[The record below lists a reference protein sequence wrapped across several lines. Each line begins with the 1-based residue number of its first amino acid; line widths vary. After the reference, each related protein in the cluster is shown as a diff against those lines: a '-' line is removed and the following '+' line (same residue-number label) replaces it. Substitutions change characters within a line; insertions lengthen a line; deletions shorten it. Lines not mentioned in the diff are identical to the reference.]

1 MRAEQIKLTT
11 AAGFTVLMAATGLPA
26 GLAVAQEGRAD
37 VLEEIVVTARKR
49 EESLLEIPDSVSA
62 ISGTAIERGRIIGLE
77 DIGHV
82 TPNLSLSTRAD
93 GFPNV
98 AIRGVGSFG
107 NTQGVGFYLD
117 DVQLFSDASSRF
129 GDLERIEVLKG
140 PQGTLYGGS
149 NIGGAVRF
157 ITARPDAEKFSGNV
171 QGLAGGQSIREFET
185 NLNVP
190 LADSSWAI
198 RFFGF
203 TAADDGYHVNSNP
216 MRVNG
221 GVGTGDRDIGQRDE
235 SGFRVSVAGHLSDPL
250 SVFATVRWNEF
261 SGPNNLWTIEFDQ
274 DFDYPTEIDRSISP
288 RHDRETYS
296 GSLEFNYDFAW
307 FILTSVSSFTD
318 TETDRQTDIDVTEEF
333 IVGLFRPQRFDVFTQ
348 ELRLTSTGEGPFEW
362 LAGLYH
368 IDLDEEMTSEL
379 FIYDAADA
387 LGAGMIPTA
396 EQETTALA
404 LPFEFR
410 DRNRKQYAAFV
421 NTSYRF
427 GDLEIGAGARVD
439 RWRVFTRNRASNIN
453 GVQEEIEFVPRASL
467 SYFLSESGSNVYAT
481 VSQGFEPGGFNL
493 TNFAGS
499 NELFGFN
506 AEEATNFELGYKGD
520 ILDGRVTLTLAAF
533 MIDYQDRQFELQTAD
548 PVTGDIVEGIL
559 NAGNSEQY
567 GAEFDLQWA
576 VNERLNISLGGG
588 FVEAEWDAGSIL
600 GDGTDI
606 SGLTPPFMQESS
618 LVFVADYEQPTNY
631 DLTFIGRLQVSDN
644 GRFETDLANT
654 FHNPGYTIANLHLG
668 IARENWELGLNI
680 ENLFDEK
687 YHTDTTV
694 WPNFSP
700 LIAQPLFIIATL
712 GQPRLVTGSVTVR
725 F

>member
-1 MRAEQIKLTT
+1 MRGDWIKLLTVALAALAT
-11 AAGFTVLMAATGLPA
+11 AFGLPA
-26 GLAVAQEGRAD
+26 GQAEAQENQAN
-37 VLEEIVVTARKR
+37 LIEEIVVTARKR
-49 EESLLEIPDSVSA
+49 EENLLEIPESVSV
-62 ISGTAIERGRIIGLE
+62 ISRAAIEQGRIISLK

-157 ITARPDAEKFSGNV
+157 VTARPDAGEFSGSL
-171 QGLAGGQSIREFET
+171 QGIAGGQSIREVET

-190 LADSSWAI
+190 FGDSGWAM
-198 RFFGF
+198 RVFGF
-203 TAADDGYHVNSNP
+203 TAADDGYHVNTNP
-216 MRVNG
+216 QRVNG
-221 GVGTGDRDIGQRDE
+221 AVGTGNRDIGQRDE
-235 SGFRVSVAGHLSDPL
+235 SGFRVSVAGNLSEPL
-250 SVFATVRWNEF
+250 SVLATLRWNEF
-261 SGPNNLWTIEFDQ
+261 SGPNNLWTPEFDQ
-274 DFDYPTEIDRSISP
+274 DFDYPTEINRSINP
-288 RHDRETYS
+288 RHDRETFA
-296 GSLEFNYDFAW
+296 GSLEVNYDFPS
-307 FILTSVSSFTD
+307 FILTSLSSFTD
-318 TETDRQTDIDVTEEF
+318 TDTDRQTDIDVTEEF
-333 IVGLFRPQRFDVFTQ
+333 IVGLFRPQRFEAITQ

-362 LAGLYH
+362 LAGLYYL
-368 IDLDEEMTSEL
+368 DLDESMTSEL

-387 LGAGMIPTA
+387 LGAGMVPTA
-396 EQETTALA
+396 EQETNALA
-404 LPFEFR
+404 IPFEFR
-410 DRNRKQYAAFV
+410 DRNRKQHAAFV

-427 GDLEIGAGARVD
+427 GNLEIGAGARVD
-439 RWRVFTRNRASNIN
+439 RWRVFTRNRDSNIE
-453 GVQEEIEFVPRASL
+453 GVQEETEFLPRASL
-467 SYFLSESGSNVYAT
+467 SYFLDESGSNFYAT
-481 VSQGFEPGGFNL
+481 VSQGVEPGGFNL

-506 AEEATNFELGYKGD
+506 AEEATNFELGYKGSL
-520 ILDGRVTLTLAAF
+520 LDGRVILSLAAF

-576 VNERLNISLGGG
+576 VSDQIHLSLAGG
-588 FVEAEWDAGSIL
+588 FVEAEWDEGTVL

-606 SGLTPPFMQESS
+606 SGLTPPFMQESG
-618 LVFVADYEQPTNY
+618 LVLTADYERPINN
-631 DLTFIGRLQVSDN
+631 DLTFVGRLQVSDQ
-644 GRFETDLANT
+644 GRFEADLGNT
-654 FHNPGYTIANLHLG
+654 FHNPGYTLTNLHLG

-680 ENLFDEK
+680 ENLFDEN
-687 YHTDTTV
+687 YHTDSSV

-700 LIAQPLFIIATL
+700 LIAQPVFVIATL
-712 GQPRLVTGSVTVR
+712 GQPRVVTGSLKVR